1 MIGIFDVLVASVVAW
16 VLRDQFLAS
25 ENGDRLGRDEQFQ
38 QGSSVFKGY
47 GVTV

>member
-16 VLRDQFLAS
+16 VQREKFFAS
-25 ENGDRLGRDEQFQ
+25 VNGDRMGRGAQFQ
-38 QGSSVFKGY
+38 QGSGLFKGY